1 MYLLKII
8 KEVFYIYEKNILTE
22 TKNFYTKITR
32 EINKNNNIDVSRHSI
47 SNWINNKINL
57 EHRTLRDLLKTKN
70 LSLNLIF
77 QDKHTKIKKIN
88 YKITKEYIKKFPFS
102 TVEEIKVF
110 IYNNFNIKVSN
121 NTITKLFKILNLTR
135 KKVKFH
141 IIKDLEYLKKLEKER
156 VIFIDKI
163 KNLYF
168 NKIIFIDE
176 SGFNISATDKG
187 LSVKGEKIN
196 IPKKNLKS
204 KNLSLLMA
212 ITKDEI
218 LNYDIYESAINKQ
231 SFYDFIKKI
240 INNLK
245 EDGYTFVF
253 DNVSFHKNKEVLALI
268 TDSNN
273 NYLFTPP
280 YSPNLNPIENTFG
293 IIKSI
298 YKKELKINNYSTKD
312 LILNIQ
318 NSILI
323 FDAIY
328 KSDLEK
334 ICNRALN
341 YSYIDI
347 EKELKDRI
355 EFFY

>member
-8 KEVFYIYEKNILTE
+8 KESISIYEKNIFTK
-22 TKNFYTKITR
+22 TKNFYTKITK
-32 EINKNNNIDVSRHSI
+32 EINKNNNIDVSRHSV
-47 SNWINNKINL
+47 SNQINNKINL
-57 EHRTLRDLLKTKN
+57 EQRILRDLLKTKN

-77 QDKHTKIKKIN
+77 KDKYTKIKKIN
-88 YKITKEYIKKFPFS
+88 YKIIKEYIKKFPFS

-110 IYNNFNIKVSN
+110 IYSNFNIRVSN

-156 VIFIDKI
+156 LIFIDKI
-163 KNLYF
+163 KHLYF

-176 SGFNISATDKG
+176 SGFNVSSTDKG

-196 IPKKNLKS
+196 MPKKNLKS
-204 KNLSLLMA
+204 KNISLLMA

-218 LNYDIYESAINKQ
+218 LNYDIYESAINKE
-231 SFYDFIKKI
+231 SFYNFIKKI

-245 EDGYTFVF
+245 EDDYTFVF
-253 DNVSFHKNKEVLALI
+253 DNVAFHKNKDVLDLI

-293 IIKSI
+293 IIKNI
-298 YKKELKINNYSTKD
+298 YKKELKINNYSTED
-312 LILNIQ
+312 LVFNIQ
-318 NSILI
+318 NYILI
-323 FDAIY
+323 FNAIY
-328 KSDLEK
+328 NCDLER
-334 ICNRALN
+334 ICKRALN

-355 EFFY
+355 EFSY

>member
-8 KEVFYIYEKNILTE
+8 KEAISIYEKNILKK
-22 TKNFYTKITR
+22 TKNFYTNIAK

-57 EHRTLRDLLKTKN
+57 ENRTLRDLLKTKN

-77 QDKHTKIKKIN
+77 KDKNTKIKQIN

-176 SGFNISATDKG
+176 SGFNVSATDKG

-218 LNYDIYESAINKQ
+218 LNYDIYESSINKQ

-240 INNLK
+240 ITNLK

-253 DNVSFHKNKEVLALI
+253 DNVSFHKNKEVLSLI

-298 YKKELKINNYSTKD
+298 YKKELKINNYSTKE

-355 EFFY
+355 DFSY

>member
-8 KEVFYIYEKNILTE
+8 KEAISIYEKNILTK
-22 TKNFYTKITR
+22 TKNFYTNIAK

-57 EHRTLRDLLKTKN
+57 ENRTLRDLLKTKN

-77 QDKHTKIKKIN
+77 KDKNTKIKQIN

-176 SGFNISATDKG
+176 SGFNVSATDKG

-218 LNYDIYESAINKQ
+218 LNYDIYESSINKQ

-240 INNLK
+240 ITNLK

-253 DNVSFHKNKEVLALI
+253 DNVSFHKNKEVLSLI

-355 EFFY
+355 DFSY

>member
-8 KEVFYIYEKNILTE
+8 KEAISIYEKNILIG
-22 TKNFYTKITR
+22 TKNFYTKITK

-47 SNWINNKINL
+47 SNWINNKIYL
-57 EHRTLRDLLKTKN
+57 ENRILRDLLKTKN

-77 QDKHTKIKKIN
+77 KDKNTKIKKIN
-88 YKITKEYIKKFPFS
+88 YKIVKEYIKKFPFS
-102 TVEEIKVF
+102 TVEEIKAF
-110 IYNNFNIKVSN
+110 IYNNLNIKVSN

-135 KKVKFH
+135 KKLKFH
-141 IIKDLEYLKKLEKER
+141 IIKDLEYLKKLEKDR

-176 SGFNISATDKG
+176 SGFNVSAIDKG

-218 LNYDIYESAINKQ
+218 LNYDIYESAINKE
-231 SFYDFIKKI
+231 SFYNFIKKI

-253 DNVSFHKNKEVLALI
+253 DNVSFHKNKDVLELI
-268 TDSNN
+268 TDSKN
-273 NYLFTPP
+273 NYLFIPP

-293 IIKSI
+293 IIKNI
-298 YKKELKINNYSTKD
+298 YKKELKLNNYSTKD
-312 LILNIQ
+312 LIFNIQ

-323 FDAIY
+323 FDSIY

-334 ICNRALN
+334 ICKRALN

-355 EFFY
+355 KFSY